1 MIAEKF
7 IRIGRGLIKAMIPIP
22 SLHNPSPT
30 GGTSDSRYC
39 YAAWLRHLILLHK
52 YKKNIPAAVAELGPG
67 DSVGTGIAA
76 LLSGCEKY
84 IALDILLNII
94 NYKKGTGL
102 HQNQIAKEFRHLAKD
117 DVETQVAYML
127 AAKRK

>member
-7 IRIGRGLIKAMIPIP
+7 FRIAQGLIKANIP
-22 SLHNPSPT
+22 SRRLHKPSAT
-30 GGTSDSRYC
+30 GGSTYSRYC
-39 YAAWLRHLILLHK
+39 YSTWLRHLILLHK

-117 DVETQVAYML
+117 YVETQVAYML